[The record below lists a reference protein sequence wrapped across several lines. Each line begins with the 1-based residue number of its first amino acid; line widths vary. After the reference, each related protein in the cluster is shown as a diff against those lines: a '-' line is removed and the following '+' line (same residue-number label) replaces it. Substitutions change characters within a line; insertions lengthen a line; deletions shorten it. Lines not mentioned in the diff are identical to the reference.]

1 MNNNQKKGELT
12 MGDDTRDAW
21 GPERHEAREERFR
34 AERANVGTGWHP
46 IIDSLHDNLGT
57 LLGDY
62 DVLQIKEQY
71 GGLRYYL
78 LLDFR
83 VESKSR
89 VQALHAIGDAERQ
102 SLLTCEA
109 CGEDGDTQYH
119 GGWYKTLCQKHHEEV
134 EDVMSQAAR
143 VAVSNWLG
151 VANTSSRG

>member
-1 MNNNQKKGELT
+1 MD
-12 MGDDTRDAW
+12 DDTSEASELKP
-21 GPERHEAREERFR
+21 GSAREERFR
-34 AERANVGTGWHP
+34 TERANVGAGWHP
-46 IIDSLHDNLGT
+46 IIDDLHSNLQM

-83 VESKSR
+83 GSPESR

-102 SLLTCEA
+102 SLLTCEG

-119 GGWYKTLCQKHHEEV
+119 GGWYKTLCSKHHDEV
-134 EDVMSQAAR
+134 EDVMAHAAR

-151 VANTSSRG
+151 VKDTRSS

>member
-1 MNNNQKKGELT
+1 MNNNQKGEMT
-12 MGDDTRDAW
+12 MVDDTSEAL
-21 GPERHEAREERFR
+21 ESEQLEAREGQFR
-34 AERANVGTGWHP
+34 AERAKVGTGWHR
-46 IIDSLHDNLGT
+46 IIDDLHDNLGM

-71 GGLRYYL
+71 GGLRYYI

-83 VESKSR
+83 VAPENR

-102 SLLTCEA
+102 SLLTCEG

-119 GGWYKTLCQKHHEEV
+119 GGWYKTLCNKHHEEV

-151 VANTSSRG
+151 VENTSSPG